1 MWARCREENGVAR
14 GWNGCCCCCCC
25 WIFLYLIE
33 YYCWDRSTT
42 SGCSRASLAT
52 TSATEVLISRKLD
65 AYKREPFCCRSS
77 RASLAGNSENEAS
90 CSDAWNSLFE
100 ASLGARRVDKKWQ
113 NIRMKFGKKLL
124 RCVRGFTS
132 FLHFAFWGFP
142 RCQAGFILADLS
154 ASTSCFFNFQNFEY
168 HIWILIT
175 FVSKAANCDYRL
187 RIFSKSATLSI
198 RYKILIF
205 VQGFSSVPF
214 KT

>member
-14 GWNGCCCCCCC
+14 GWDGCCCC
-25 WIFLYLIE
+25 WILLYLIE

-65 AYKREPFCCRSS
+65 ASQSVFFCCCSS
-77 RASLAGNSENEAS
+77 GASLAGNSENEAS
-90 CSDAWNSLFE
+90 CSDAWISLFE
-100 ASLGARRVDKKWQ
+100 ASLLARRVDKEWQ

-132 FLHFAFWGFP
+132 FLRFAFWGFP

-154 ASTSCFFNFQNFEY
+154 AWTSCFFNVHNFDF
-168 HIWILIT
+168 HMGILIT
-175 FVSKAANCDYRL
+175 FACKAANCDSRL
-187 RIFSKSATLSI
+187 RIVSKSATLSI
-198 RYKILIF
+198 RYRNVIL
-205 VQGFSSVPF
+205 VQWFTSVPL